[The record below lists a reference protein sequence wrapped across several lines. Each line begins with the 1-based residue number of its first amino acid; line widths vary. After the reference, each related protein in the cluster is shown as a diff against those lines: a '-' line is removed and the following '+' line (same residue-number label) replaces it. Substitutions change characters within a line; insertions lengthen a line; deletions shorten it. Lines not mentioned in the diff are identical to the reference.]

1 MKKIAALLFG
11 IALSSSVFADP
22 IAANASQADRTIDTT
37 ACTLLTEGVTIN
49 LSRDVPAGYTCDTG
63 SNVIAFA
70 ACHPNGRKNAAG
82 DNFIYAGSSA
92 GGQITSVGT
101 DGAASPN
108 QSAAC
113 TSDAAQTAAD
123 GKAEVAGQELEE
135 GEGAGAGT
143 GTGTGTGGGGGG

>member
-11 IALSSSVFADP
+11 IALSPSIFAAA
-22 IAANASQADRTIDTT
+22 IAPNASAADRLISHTDD
-37 ACTLLTEGVTIN
+37 CTLLAEDVTVN
-49 LSRDVPAGYTCDTG
+49 LSRDVPAGYTCNTVN
-63 SNVIAFA
+63 NVIAFA

-92 GGQITSVGT
+92 GGQITSVDT
-101 DGAASPN
+101 DGAASPS

-123 GKAEVAGQELEE
+123 GKAE
-135 GEGAGAGT
+135 
-143 GTGTGTGGGGGG
+143 